1 LAAKHTKRSGTP
13 VVVIDEGFH
22 RRLHHA
28 DPDTA
33 RGHPWAVNKLTVNAL
48 MAAFAKNHA
57 IVDVTADRTA
67 IT

>member
-1 LAAKHTKRSGTP
+1 M
-13 VVVIDEGFH
+13 VVIDEGFH